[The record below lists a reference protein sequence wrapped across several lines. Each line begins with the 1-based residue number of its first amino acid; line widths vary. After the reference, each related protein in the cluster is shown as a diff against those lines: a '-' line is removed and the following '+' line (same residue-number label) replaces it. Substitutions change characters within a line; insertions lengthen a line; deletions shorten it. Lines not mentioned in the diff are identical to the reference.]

1 MYEKYN
7 KITIINGFESR
18 SNVIKKEDWFTIP
31 NILSYVRVALIPIYI
46 SMYINAEVVTDYYC
60 AAGILLLSGITD
72 ALDGIIARKTSQ
84 ITDLGKL
91 LDPIA
96 DKLTQVAVIAVMFVE
111 RPYVLPLLIL
121 FILKELFLLIN
132 NIILYRKDE
141 FMDGSMWFGKVATV
155 VFYVCT
161 FLLVV
166 FPYLGQRESMP
177 LIIITA
183 GFQIIALIGY
193 ANWFVKR
200 FKALK

>member
-1 MYEKYN
+1 M
-7 KITIINGFESR
+7 
-18 SNVIKKEDWFTIP
+18 IKKEDWFTIP

-72 ALDGIIARKTSQ
+72 ALDGIIARKTNQ

-91 LDPIA
+91 LDPVA

-183 GFQIIALIGY
+183 GFQVVALIGY
-193 ANWFVKR
+193 ANWFISR

>member
-1 MYEKYN
+1 M
-7 KITIINGFESR
+7 
-18 SNVIKKEDWFTIP
+18 IKKEDWFTIP
-31 NILSYVRVALIPIYI
+31 NILSYVRIALIPIYI
-46 SMYINAEVVTDYYC
+46 SMYINAEVLTDYYW

-72 ALDGIIARKTSQ
+72 SLDGIIARKTNQ
-84 ITDLGKL
+84 ITDLGKI
-91 LDPIA
+91 LDPLA
-96 DKLTQVAVIAVMFVE
+96 DKLTQVSVIAAMFLD

-132 NIILYRKDE
+132 NIILYKKEE
-141 FMDGSMWFGKVATV
+141 FMDGSMWFGKVATA
-155 VFYVCT
+155 VFYICT

-183 GFQIIALIGY
+183 GFQIIALLGY
-193 ANWFVKR
+193 SNWFIKR